1 MISSINWPFSK
12 RRWRLFL
19 LFGLMTLV
27 GCGRSLD
34 PKVTEK
40 TLKEELVKQGV
51 GTLKQVSCPS
61 DLKAGQKFDCLGIF
75 ESGIGFKIP
84 VEQKGENDKL
94 LWEIPSIKGMLNMNQ
109 VMNAIQSELKLGEG
123 AIDCGTNATY
133 RMATLGSTFECSL
146 ALSSSIADGKA
157 GAKDEPDTKMATSK
171 DSKLPTPKEPN
182 KPAKEPDKIEIAIA
196 SSGDVTWQRLVA
208 GVAAA
213 GSPVNPKQSETQS
226 EKPAADKAKDETK
239 PKSDKGKTPV
249 AAEEAVPYDS

>member
-1 MISSINWPFSK
+1 MIFSINWSFS
-12 RRWRLFL
+12 RHRWRLFL
-19 LFGLMTLV
+19 LFGLVTLV

-51 GTLKQVSCPS
+51 GSLKQVSCPG

-123 AIDCGTNATY
+123 AIDCGTNSTY

-146 ALSSSIADGKA
+146 ALSSSASEGKA
-157 GAKDEPDTKMATSK
+157 AAKDEPDSKLATST
-171 DSKLPTPKEPN
+171 DGKLPTPKEPN

-208 GVAAA
+208 GVAPA
-213 GSPVNPKQSETQS
+213 GSPVKPKMPETPT
-226 EKPAADKAKDETK
+226 ETPDAKAKESPK
-239 PKSDKGKTPV
+239 PKSSSGAA
-249 AAEEAVPYDS
+249 AAEADVPYDS